1 MQPFMG
7 PWEQEDKMKLS
18 SRERF
23 LIGTLL
29 TIILWT
35 AALEVFIWPGRLGY
49 ETSREQMES
58 QRHEKEE
65 MEFYLNH
72 YEELEQTLNKWE
84 ALRNKEDFF
93 YRDIDDTFMDRN
105 LQAMADRVGV
115 SICRMSIGEAVPV
128 ELSYD
133 MEENGTEDKE
143 KSETKE
149 KSENGDGPAGGVV
162 KESVITMEIECPDAQ
177 GVMAFSDEIYR
188 EQKSLLV
195 TFMDTGAVYESA
207 EDGREVYQGMKGIV
221 EVRYYYEEI
230 R

>member
-35 AALEVFIWPGRLGY
+35 AALEVFIWPGRSGY

-72 YEELEQTLNKWE
+72 YEELEQTLSKWE
-84 ALRNKEDFF
+84 ALRNKEDFLPG
-93 YRDIDDTFMDRN
+93 Y
-105 LQAMADRVGV
+105 
-115 SICRMSIGEAVPV
+115 
-128 ELSYD
+128 
-133 MEENGTEDKE
+133 
-143 KSETKE
+143 
-149 KSENGDGPAGGVV
+149 
-162 KESVITMEIECPDAQ
+162 
-177 GVMAFSDEIYR
+177 
-188 EQKSLLV
+188 
-195 TFMDTGAVYESA
+195 
-207 EDGREVYQGMKGIV
+207 
-221 EVRYYYEEI
+221 
-230 R
+230 

>member
-35 AALEVFIWPGRLGY
+35 AALEVFIWPGRSGY

-105 LQAMADRVGV
+105 LQAMADR
-115 SICRMSIGEAVPV
+115 
-128 ELSYD
+128 
-133 MEENGTEDKE
+133 
-143 KSETKE
+143 
-149 KSENGDGPAGGVV
+149 AGG
-162 KESVITMEIECPDAQ
+162 KYMPYE
-177 GVMAFSDEIYR
+177 YR
-188 EQKSLLV
+188 RGCS
-195 TFMDTGAVYESA
+195 
-207 EDGREVYQGMKGIV
+207 GRI
-221 EVRYYYEEI
+221 I
-230 R
+230 L